1 MVGYIVEARNV
12 HKTYH
17 MGKTMVEALRGVD
30 LQIEQGEMV
39 SIMGPSGCGKTT
51 LLNCLSGLDD
61 VSEGE
66 VIIGGTPLN
75 TMTDYQ
81 RTWYRGRY
89 MGFVFQAYN
98 LLPVLTAMENV
109 QLPLLI
115 VGESMGTSKTRAMD
129 MLRWVGLA
137 EWGDH
142 KPAELSAGQQ
152 QRVAIAR
159 SLINAPL
166 IVWADEPTGNL
177 DTETSKDIM
186 QLLCYLNETN
196 KQTFVVV
203 THDPAVAGMTSRV
216 LKMID
221 GRIVSE

>member
-1 MVGYIVEARNV
+1 MDGYIVEARNV
-12 HKTYH
+12 HKTYY
-17 MGKTMVEALRGVD
+17 MGKTQVEALRGVD
-30 LQIEQGEMV
+30 LQIAQGEMV

-66 VIIGGTPLN
+66 VIIGGTPMNML
-75 TMTDYQ
+75 TDYQ
-81 RTWYRGRY
+81 RTMYRARN

-115 VGESMGTSKTRAMD
+115 VGESMGTSKMKAMD
-129 MLRWVGLA
+129 MLRWVGLE

-142 KPAELSAGQQ
+142 KPGELSAGQQ

-177 DTETSKDIM
+177 DTETSKEIM
-186 QLLCYLNETN
+186 KLLCYLNETN

-203 THDPAVAGMTSRV
+203 THDPAVAEMTSRV

>member
-1 MVGYIVEARNV
+1 MAGYIVEARNV

-39 SIMGPSGCGKTT
+39 SIMGTSGCGKTT

-61 VSEGE
+61 VSQGE

-129 MLRWVGLA
+129 MLRWVGLE

-177 DTETSKDIM
+177 DTETSKEIM
-186 QLLCYLNETN
+186 KLLRYLNETN

-221 GRIVSE
+221 GKIVSG

>member
-1 MVGYIVEARNV
+1 MVEYIVEAKNV
-12 HKTYH
+12 HKTYF
-17 MGKTMVEALRGVD
+17 MGKTQVEALRGVD
-30 LQIEQGEMV
+30 LQIAQGEMV

-61 VSEGE
+61 VNEGE

-75 TMTDYQ
+75 TMTDHQ
-81 RTWYRGRY
+81 RTLYRARN

-115 VGESMGTSKTRAMD
+115 VGESVGTSKMRAMD
-129 MLRWVGLA
+129 MLRWVGLE
-137 EWGDH
+137 EWADH

-177 DTETSKDIM
+177 DTETSKEIM
-186 QLLCYLNETN
+186 KLLRHLNETN

-203 THDPAVAGMTSRV
+203 THDPAVAEMTSRV
-216 LKMID
+216 LKMVD